1 MRTFKFD
8 KIIRDKLPQKMI
20 DIGIKVNRKENLSQ
34 KEIIQYL
41 KAKVVEEA
49 QEVFDAQTQPE
60 LIEEIADLTEAL
72 QELLRSSSI
81 ETSQIED
88 ARIAKKETKGG
99 FTNAIVVNT
108 VDIDPEH
115 EFTEY
120 YSSNPK
126 KYPEVI

>member
-20 DIGIKVNRKENLSQ
+20 DIGIKVNKKENLSQ

-81 ETSQIED
+81 ETSQIEG
-88 ARIAKKETKGG
+88 ARIAKKEAKGG
-99 FTNAIVVNT
+99 FSNAIVVNT
-108 VDIDPEH
+108 VDIDAEH
-115 EFTEY
+115 EFAEY
-120 YSSNPK
+120 YSLHPK
-126 KYPEVI
+126 KYPEIL